1 MAKMNFH
8 KNTTGCFSAALG
20 TEVSIG
26 VSEAASDT
34 DQKSNG
40 EKTLKHTKKYTAL
53 CLAMALG
60 CLAVLTACSGDKST
74 SQTQSTTAS
83 ASQAASGSTEETA
96 QETVMGEVTY
106 VGSSYISVTAYTGGE
121 DVTDFTTLDVSG
133 LTASEETESI
143 DTAEDTEYLKV
154 EEGMLNSA
162 TRDDVTTGTFIVSTY
177 DEDGTHQIILIE
189 SGEAADA
196 GEETASG
203 SSEAASASTVEEGT
217 DEEESAAADD
227 AQLSEE
233 SSAAQA

>member
-1 MAKMNFH
+1 
-8 KNTTGCFSAALG
+8 
-20 TEVSIG
+20 
-26 VSEAASDT
+26 
-34 DQKSNG
+34 
-40 EKTLKHTKKYTAL
+40 
-53 CLAMALG
+53 
-60 CLAVLTACSGDKST
+60 
-74 SQTQSTTAS
+74 
-83 ASQAASGSTEETA
+83 
-96 QETVMGEVTY
+96 MGEVTY

-121 DVTDFTTLDVSG
+121 DITDFTTLDVSG

-203 SSEAASASTVEEGT
+203 SSEAASASTVEKGT
-217 DEEESAAADD
+217 DEEEPAASDD